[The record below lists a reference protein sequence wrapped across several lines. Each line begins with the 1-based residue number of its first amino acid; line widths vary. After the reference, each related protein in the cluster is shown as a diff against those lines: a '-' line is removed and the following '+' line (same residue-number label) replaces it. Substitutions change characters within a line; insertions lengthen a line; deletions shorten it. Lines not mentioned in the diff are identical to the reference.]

1 MTINTVGSTTTLY
14 PVIRLIMKRRILYVI
29 LIITLIITVSC
40 NKKESDEPISD
51 QFYLDMLVN
60 TYLSGG
66 VTYDDNNIYYC
77 VNDSIWSVNKNGN
90 SNKKLCDV
98 DASDIW
104 HNNGTIYYIDEAMSI
119 CSLDLKKLTIEKVID
134 YKVDNFYIIE
144 DVIYFENDNKLLQFN
159 FETKEYKTIIEDVA
173 YTFTDGKKIFYE
185 DLNSTLYCTDFEGN
199 SPQKLMENLFTSP
212 FIHGGYLYIN
222 TKLQYVSEY
231 RIPLDDLEVVEPYEI
246 PNINPVEYEGYIYCK
261 GEKRNIKTNESEM
274 YEEKEVTHTWVAE
287 NNLIYRAV
295 EDMHIYYKMLNMDTG
310 KSTII
315 QSYEIESLT
324 K

>member
-1 MTINTVGSTTTLY
+1 
-14 PVIRLIMKRRILYVI
+14 MKRRILYVI